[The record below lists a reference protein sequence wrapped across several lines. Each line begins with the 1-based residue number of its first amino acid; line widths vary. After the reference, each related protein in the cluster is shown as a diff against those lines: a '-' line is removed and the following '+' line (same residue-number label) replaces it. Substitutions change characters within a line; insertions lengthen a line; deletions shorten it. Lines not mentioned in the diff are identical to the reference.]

1 MKKKQKEREEVK
13 LRISRDDNNGMF
25 FFFIGFRLHHG
36 TEVYSAINLTA
47 IVKNIILKKNIS
59 NFSMTIQFM
68 SRNVFI
74 QLTLC
79 LSIRWHNKKKLSL
92 SHSLNFTHLHGGSM
106 LCSVYLIN

>member
-1 MKKKQKEREEVK
+1 MKNARREEEEVK

-25 FFFIGFRLHHG
+25 FFFIGFRLQHG

-47 IVKNIILKKNIS
+47 IVKNIIPKKIS
-59 NFSMTIQFM
+59 SMTIQFM

-79 LSIRWHNKKKLSL
+79 LSIRWHNKKTLPLSL
-92 SHSLNFTHLHGGSM
+92 AHLT
-106 LCSVYLIN
+106 LLIFMVAQCYVIQFI